1 LEDTTLQAL
10 ALLEQ
15 LEQKTKEEFPAAMK
29 FIRPGFDN

>member
-15 LEQKTKEEFPAAMK
+15 LKQKIKEEFSDAMK